1 MKYKT
6 LTAIGLVVALV
17 VGFAGQA
24 VVYAVLAPG
33 SMTDFVATVIFPR
46 RLRRRTAGFRRDI
59 PGAGGETVLQL
70 PVLMRLPTLPSVIT
84 VIPAKA
90 GIQGWRGV
98 KGTDRYG

>member
-33 SMTDFVATVIFPR
+33 SMTDFVATVIFR
-46 RLRRRTAGFRRDI
+46 GGFV
-59 PGAGGETVLQL
+59 GGLLGFV
-70 PVLMRLPTLPSVIT
+70 
-84 VIPAKA
+84 
-90 GIQGWRGV
+90 GIFRVREG
-98 KGTDRYG
+98 KPFFNYPF